1 MFDRIIF
8 LSEGYTIY
16 NGTPEGVNEY
26 MMQFGLKKLVHC
38 NMADKMSQIAS
49 QPKAILNSDVTIKS
63 LSEACNEQQSHNM
76 KMDEDQKKEIVEILS
91 RRFTMID
98 ELRKVSFWRQ
108 FKLIYWRNMVSEL
121 RNPKQIMALV
131 MMALVQSFILI
142 CLY

>member
-1 MFDRIIF
+1 
-8 LSEGYTIY
+8 
-16 NGTPEGVNEY
+16 

-38 NMADKMSQIAS
+38 NLADKMSQIAS

-76 KMDEDQKKEIVEILS
+76 KMDEEQRKEIVEILS